1 MNVTIFY
8 SQMAFIKN
16 PAMLFRLHSTS
27 LRNNLSHSVAQRKA
41 DDQNGRSR
49 EQRCHSEA
57 PYGVSHPATL
67 YGKSSVKMKMKVSAK
82 SDRYLSNLAKRISR
96 PHDVGVTQ
104 LGQTIAT
111 IVSFDRLIGTCS
123 ETITRN

>member
-1 MNVTIFY
+1 M
-8 SQMAFIKN
+8 Q
-16 PAMLFRLHSTS
+16 FRLHSAS
-27 LRNNLSHSVAQRKA
+27 LRNNLSHSVAERKA

-49 EQRCHSEA
+49 EQRCHGEA

-67 YGKSSVKMKMKVSAK
+67 YGKSSVKMKMKVSAE
-82 SDRYLSNLAKRISR
+82 SDRYLRNLANRISR

-111 IVSFDRLIGTCS
+111 IVSFDRLIGTYS

>member
-16 PAMLFRLHSTS
+16 SAMLFRLHSTS
-27 LRNNLSHSVAQRKA
+27 LRNNLAHSVAQRKA
-41 DDQNGRSR
+41 DNQNGRSR
-49 EQRCHSEA
+49 EQRCHGEA

-67 YGKSSVKMKMKVSAK
+67 YGKSSVKMKMKVSAQ
-82 SDRYLSNLAKRISR
+82 SDRYLSNLTNRISH
-96 PHDVGVTQ
+96 PHDAGVTQ

-111 IVSFDRLIGTCS
+111 IASFDRLIGTCS